1 MLKMNSMNSI
11 YENLKSKFNIL
22 GVDYPDDMQ
31 MAIDLDEKDI
41 HTVIVYLKSIG
52 YTQLSML
59 TCVDWIKEGVFQ
71 LVYIVFN
78 WDNGIH
84 ILVRTKLD
92 RENPKFRTIVEIYP
106 GAQFYERDVHEFFG
120 VEFEGNEISYKNL
133 FLELWDDM
141 PPMRKD
147 FDPQKYSDEKYAA
160 REYKSKFISEV
171 GGEK

>member
-1 MLKMNSMNSI
+1 MNSMNSI

-22 GVDYPDDMQ
+22 SVEYPDDMQ

-41 HTVIVYLKSIG
+41 HTVLAYLKSIG
-52 YTQLSML
+52 YNQLSIL
-59 TCVDWIKEGVFQ
+59 TCVDWLKEGKFQ

-78 WDNGIH
+78 WENGIH

-92 RENPKFRTIVEIYP
+92 RDNPKFRTIIGIYP
-106 GAQFYERDVHEFFG
+106 GAEFYERDVHEFFG
-120 VEFEGNEISYKNL
+120 VEFEGNERSYKHL

-147 FDPQKYSDEKYAA
+147 FDPQEYADRKFPA
-160 REYKSKFISEV
+160 RVYKSKFISEV
-171 GGEK
+171 GGDK